1 MNVSCQDHLWVHS
14 NLISMIISAT
24 QTSFIIIHYKL
35 TYVEILGGL
44 RRTSADFLVSDVS
57 VCFIIISLHSITQN
71 SILLWKAMI
80 KRKDNFLTLKNLM
93 FKTIGLPFNPVS
105 AILAIFIISLFCDI
119 EFASIIEIDRWLNE
133 FHKVYQIY
141 N

>member
-1 MNVSCQDHLWVHS
+1 
-14 NLISMIISAT
+14 MIISAT

-93 FKTIGLPFNPVS
+93 FKTIGLPFNPLS
-105 AILAIFIISLFCDI
+105 AILTIFIISLFCDI
-119 EFASIIEIDRWLNE
+119 EFASIIEIDR
-133 FHKVYQIY
+133 
-141 N
+141 